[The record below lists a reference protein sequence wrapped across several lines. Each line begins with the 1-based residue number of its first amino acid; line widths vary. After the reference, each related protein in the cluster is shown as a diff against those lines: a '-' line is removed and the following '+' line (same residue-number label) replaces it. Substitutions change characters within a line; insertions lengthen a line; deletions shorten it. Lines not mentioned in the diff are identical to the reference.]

1 MALIGNGADPTIS
14 WFDTNGIIDD
24 PKFANP
30 DNGDFTLNSDSKA
43 AKGGAGDPR
52 WIK

>member
-1 MALIGNGADPTIS
+1 KFADP
-14 WFDTNGIIDD
+14 
-24 PKFANP
+24 A
-30 DNGDFTLNSDSKA
+30 NGDFTLNADSKA